1 MNYKDFLTNE
11 EMIADFEIFKNLK
24 TEEDKKAFDEYRQK
38 KFNEKT
44 ESEKQQYL
52 TDKELSMDKVR
63 NRAEELLSIVQLGEV
78 AEDIV
83 SLSYIAKKYFGKSK
97 YWLYQRRIKG
107 YNVNGK
113 TARFKPDEMDTFRS
127 ALQDISRIVNDTS
140 LKLSC

>member
-1 MNYKDFLTNE
+1 MDYKDFLTSD

-24 TEEDKKAFDEYRQK
+24 TEEEKKAFDEYCK
-38 KFNEKT
+38 NKFSEKT

-52 TDKELSMDKVR
+52 IDKELSMDKVQ

-78 AEDIV
+78 ADII

-97 YWLYQRRIKG
+97 YWLYQRING

-113 TARFKPDEMDTFRS
+113 AARFKPDEMDTFRF
-127 ALQDISRIVNDTS
+127 ALQDISRIVNETS
-140 LKLSC
+140 LRLVC